1 MTILTKYNLPINN
14 KTINGTGS
22 LECKVTSGNVFITL
36 IRNGVPTVY
45 NQRYSVG
52 QGLSRL
58 FVTNVD
64 SAAWQLSVTADALG
78 AFTIIA
84 P

>member
-22 LECKVTSGNVFITL
+22 LSCTVTSGNVFITL
-36 IRNGVPTVY
+36 IRNGTTTVN

-52 QGLSRL
+52 QGFSSYL
-58 FVTNVD
+58 VTNID
-64 SAAWQLSVTADALG
+64 SAAWQLSVNVDALG
-78 AFTIIA
+78 AFTITA